1 MQGLLTFYYSTYGQR
16 YRQKVYFGRRC
27 VLFRATQP
35 LFAETRSDT
44 AAAARSRHMWVST
57 TKCIECIFNTVR
69 SRDIQSHRIRGLQP
83 RAREVAGA
91 GFPLYQNINR
101 SILIRIK
108 ACIISHLKD
117 FHDQVSRRIVDFDR
131 SALDLIPET
140 LTTPDRIRII

>member
-1 MQGLLTFYYSTYGQR
+1 MNLGDFFKEFVSIPFMKIDFI
-16 YRQKVYFGRRC
+16 YR
-27 VLFRATQP
+27 AP
-35 LFAETRSDT
+35 LPNGCRT
-44 AAAARSRHMWVST
+44 ST
-57 TKCIECIFNTVR
+57 TNT
-69 SRDIQSHRIRGLQP
+69 IGQHQITP
-83 RAREVAGA
+83 
-91 GFPLYQNINR
+91 R